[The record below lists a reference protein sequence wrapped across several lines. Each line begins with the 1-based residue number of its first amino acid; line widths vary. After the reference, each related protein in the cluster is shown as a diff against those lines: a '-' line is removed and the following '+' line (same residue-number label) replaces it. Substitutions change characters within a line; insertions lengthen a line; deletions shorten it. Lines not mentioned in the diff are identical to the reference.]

1 MKYVLS
7 FLLGVL
13 FTSVFFIYY
22 LKNRLAN
29 TTTDVASTE
38 QTIEQD
44 DEAPRSLPSGFRK
57 FYENFHR
64 DSIFQ
69 LNHIRFPLEGIPE
82 KETEQ
87 TELTGFFWKKE
98 NWTMHRPFNGMDGSF
113 IRDFQSI
120 GEDMVIEKIRHA
132 EASYGM
138 QRRFSRDGDQWY
150 LIYYAAMNELAKSE

>member
-13 FTSVFFIYY
+13 CTSVFFIFY

-29 TTTDVASTE
+29 TTTQIEPTEQVIAQDDVAPTG
-38 QTIEQD
+38 
-44 DEAPRSLPSGFRK
+44 LPPGFRK

-64 DSIFQ
+64 DSVFQ
-69 LNHIRFPLEGIPE
+69 LNHIRFPLEGVPE
-82 KETEQ
+82 KETED
-87 TELTGFFWKKE
+87 TELTGFYWEKE
-98 NWTMHRPFNGMDGSF
+98 NWKMHRPFNAMDGSF
-113 IRDFQSI
+113 IRDFQPL

-138 QRRFSRDGDQWY
+138 QRRFSRDGEEWY
-150 LIYYAAMNELAKSE
+150 LIYYAAMNELAK